1 MKLLLILLA
10 LAFPLTTLPQAY
22 PSKPVRLIVTFPPG
36 GSTDTIARIFAP
48 RLGERLGQPV
58 VIDNRPGAG
67 GAIGIDA
74 TLKSPADG
82 YTIVLAAAGA
92 LTIAVHFP
100 NRPAYDPAKDL
111 APITMIGTSP
121 FLLVSENR
129 FPQQT
134 ASQLID
140 FAKKNPGKL
149 AYASGGNGTA
159 MHLSGE
165 MFKLMAGVDLV
176 HIPFKGSGPAVTA
189 AAQGQPPLAFADIT
203 SALPLL
209 KAGRV
214 KALAV
219 LSKERS
225 SFLPEVPTLAESG
238 LPGYEAIGWFGL
250 LAPAGT
256 PAPVVSRLA
265 AETAAVMRQPDIKEK
280 LAAAALEPWVNTP
293 DEFLTFIRTETAKW
307 GRVIRDSGAK
317 LE

>member
-1 MKLLLILLA
+1 MKWLLA
-10 LAFPLTTLPQAY
+10 LITIVVSGVAIAQPY

-67 GAIGIDA
+67 GATGIDA

-82 YTIVLAAAGA
+82 YSIVLSAAGA
-92 LTIAVHFP
+92 LTIIVHFP

-121 FLLVSENR
+121 FLLVSQNDTTVKEVIEKAK
-129 FPQQT
+129 
-134 ASQLID
+134 AS
-140 FAKKNPGKL
+140 PGKL
-149 AYASGGNGTA
+149 SYASGGNGTA

-165 MFKLMAGVDLV
+165 MFKLMAGIDLL

-209 KAGRV
+209 KSGRV
-214 KALAV
+214 KAVAV

-238 LPGYEAIGWFGL
+238 VPGYEAIGWFGL

-265 AETAAVMRQPDIKEK
+265 AETAAVMRQPDIREK

-293 DEFLTFIRTETAKW
+293 EEFLTFIRAETAKW
-307 GRVIRDSGAK
+307 GRVIRESGAK

>member
-1 MKLLLILLA
+1 MKRLLAFLLA
-10 LAFPLTTLPQAY
+10 LFSGWVAAQPQPY
-22 PSKPVRLIVTFPPG
+22 PSKPVHLVVTFPPG

-58 VIDNRPGAG
+58 LIDNRPGAG

-74 TLKSPADG
+74 TMKSAADG
-82 YTIVLAAAGA
+82 YTVVLAAAGA
-92 LTIAVHFP
+92 LTILVHFP
-100 NRPAYDPAKDL
+100 NRFAYDPVKDL

-121 FLLVSENR
+121 FLLVSQEPVSVR
-129 FPQQT
+129 E
-134 ASQLID
+134 IIEK
-140 FAKKNPGKL
+140 AKANPGKV

-176 HIPFKGSGPAVTA
+176 HVPFKGSGPATTA
-189 AAQGQPPLAFADIT
+189 AAQGQPPLAFVDIT

-214 KALAV
+214 HAVAV
-219 LSKERS
+219 LSRERS
-225 SFLPEVPTLAESG
+225 SFLPDVPTLAESG
-238 LPGYEAIGWFGL
+238 VPGFEAIGWFGL

-280 LAAAALEPWVNTP
+280 LAAAALEPWVTTP
-293 DEFLTFIRTETAKW
+293 DEFSAFIRSESAKW
-307 GRVIRDSGAK
+307 GRVIRESGAK
-317 LE
+317 LD

>member
-1 MKLLLILLA
+1 MKWLLA
-10 LAFPLTTLPQAY
+10 LITIVVSGVAIAQPY

-82 YTIVLAAAGA
+82 YSIVLAAAGA
-92 LTIAVHFP
+92 LTIIVHFP

-121 FLLVSENR
+121 FLLVSQNDTTVKEVIEKAK
-129 FPQQT
+129 
-134 ASQLID
+134 AS
-140 FAKKNPGKL
+140 PGKL
-149 AYASGGNGTA
+149 SYASGGNGTA

-165 MFKLMAGVDLV
+165 MFKLMAGIDLL

-209 KAGRV
+209 KSGRV
-214 KALAV
+214 KAVAV

-225 SFLPEVPTLAESG
+225 GFLPEVPTLAESG
-238 LPGYEAIGWFGL
+238 VPGYEAIGWFGL

-265 AETAAVMRQPDIKEK
+265 AETAAVMRQPDIREK

-293 DEFLTFIRTETAKW
+293 EEFLTFIRAETAKW
-307 GRVIRDSGAK
+307 GRVIRESGAK

>member
-10 LAFPLTTLPQAY
+10 LAFPLTTSSQPY

-48 RLGERLGQPV
+48 RLGGRLGQPV

-92 LTIAVHFP
+92 LTIVVHFP
-100 NRPAYDPAKDL
+100 NRPAYDPLKDL

-121 FLLVSENR
+121 FLLVSETG
-129 FPQQT
+129 FAQQT
-134 ASQLID
+134 ASQLIT
-140 FAKKNPGKL
+140 FARQNPGKL
-149 AYASGGNGTA
+149 SYASGGNGTA

-165 MFKLMAGVDLV
+165 MFKLMAGIDMV
-176 HIPFKGSGPAVTA
+176 HVPFKGSGPAVTA

-209 KAGRV
+209 RSGRV

-238 LPGYEAIGWFGL
+238 VPGYEAIGWFGL
-250 LAPAGT
+250 LAPGGT
-256 PAPVVSRLA
+256 PAAVVSRLA
-265 AETAAVMRQPDIKEK
+265 DETAAVMRQPDIREK
-280 LAAAALEPWVNTP
+280 LAAAALEPWVNRP
-293 DEFLTFIRTETAKW
+293 DEFVTLIRAETAKW
-307 GRVIRDSGAK
+307 GRVIRESGAR

>member
-1 MKLLLILLA
+1 MKWLLA
-10 LAFPLTTLPQAY
+10 LITIVVSGVAIAQPY

-82 YTIVLAAAGA
+82 YSIVLAAAGA
-92 LTIAVHFP
+92 LTIIVHFP

-121 FLLVSENR
+121 FLLVSQNDTTVKEVIEKAK
-129 FPQQT
+129 
-134 ASQLID
+134 AS
-140 FAKKNPGKL
+140 PGKL
-149 AYASGGNGTA
+149 SYASGGNGTA

-165 MFKLMAGVDLV
+165 MFKLMAGIDLL

-209 KAGRV
+209 KSGRV
-214 KALAV
+214 KAVAV

-238 LPGYEAIGWFGL
+238 VPGYEAIGWFGL

-265 AETAAVMRQPDIKEK
+265 AETAAVMRQPDTREK

-293 DEFLTFIRTETAKW
+293 EEFLTFIRAETAKW
-307 GRVIRDSGAK
+307 GRVIRESGAK

>member
-1 MKLLLILLA
+1 MKWLLA
-10 LAFPLTTLPQAY
+10 LVTIVVSGVAIAQPY

-82 YTIVLAAAGA
+82 YSIVLAAAGA
-92 LTIAVHFP
+92 LTIIVHFP
-100 NRPAYDPAKDL
+100 NRPAYDPVKDL

-121 FLLVSENR
+121 FLLVSQNDTTVREVIER
-129 FPQQT
+129 AK
-134 ASQLID
+134 AS
-140 FAKKNPGKL
+140 PGKL
-149 AYASGGNGTA
+149 SYASGGNGTA

-165 MFKLMAGVDLV
+165 MFKLMAGIDLV

-209 KAGRV
+209 KSGRV
-214 KALAV
+214 KAVAV

-238 LPGYEAIGWFGL
+238 VPGYEAIGWFGL
-250 LAPAGT
+250 LAPGGT

-265 AETAAVMRQPDIKEK
+265 AETAAVMRQPDIREK

-293 DEFLTFIRTETAKW
+293 DEFLTFIRAETAKW
-307 GRVIRDSGAK
+307 GRVIRESGAK

>member
-1 MKLLLILLA
+1 MV
-10 LAFPLTTLPQAY
+10 LAFAVSAPTAGQTY

-82 YTIVLAAAGA
+82 HTIVLAAAGA
-92 LTIAVHFP
+92 LTIAVHLP
-100 NRPAYDPAKDL
+100 NRPAYDPVRDL

-121 FLLVSENR
+121 FLLVSENG
-129 FPQQT
+129 FAQQT
-134 ASQLID
+134 VSQLIE

-149 AYASGGNGTA
+149 SYASGGNGTA

-165 MFKLMAGVDLV
+165 MFKLMAGIDLV
-176 HIPFKGSGPAVTA
+176 HVPFKGSGPAVTA
-189 AAQGQPPLAFADIT
+189 AAQGQPPLALADIT

-238 LPGYEAIGWFGL
+238 VPGFEAIGWFGL
-250 LAPAGT
+250 LAPGGT
-256 PAPVVSRLA
+256 PAAVVSRLA

-280 LAAAALEPWVNTP
+280 LAAVALEPWVNTP
-293 DEFLTFIRTETAKW
+293 EEFLTLIRAETAKW
-307 GRVIRDSGAK
+307 GRVIRQSGAK

>member
-1 MKLLLILLA
+1 MRLLFIV
-10 LAFPLTTLPQAY
+10 LAFMAGSVLAQPY
-22 PSKPVRLIVTFPPG
+22 PSKPVRLVVTFPPG
-36 GSTDTIARIFAP
+36 GSTDTVARIFAP

-92 LTIAVHFP
+92 LTIIVHFP
-100 NRPAYDPAKDL
+100 NRPAYDPTKDL

-121 FLLVSENR
+121 FLLVSHEET
-129 FPQQT
+129 T
-134 ASQLID
+134 ARKVID
-140 FAKKNPGKL
+140 EAKANPGKL

-165 MFKLMAGVDLV
+165 MFKLMAGIDLIHV
-176 HIPFKGSGPAVTA
+176 PFKGSGPAVTA

-209 KAGRV
+209 KSGRV
-214 KALAV
+214 KAVAV

-225 SFLPEVPTLAESG
+225 SFLPDVPTLAESG
-238 LPGYEAIGWFGL
+238 VPGYEAIGWFGL

-265 AETAAVMRQPDIKEK
+265 AETVAVMRQPDIKEK
-280 LAAAALEPWVNTP
+280 LAAAALEPWVTTP
-293 DEFLTFIRTETAKW
+293 EEFLTFMRTETAKW
-307 GRVIRDSGAK
+307 GRVIRESGAK

>member
-1 MKLLLILLA
+1 MKWLLA
-10 LAFPLTTLPQAY
+10 LITIVVSGVAIAQPY

-82 YTIVLAAAGA
+82 YSIVLAAAGA
-92 LTIAVHFP
+92 LTIIVHFP

-121 FLLVSENR
+121 FLLVSQNDTTVKEVIEKAK
-129 FPQQT
+129 
-134 ASQLID
+134 AS
-140 FAKKNPGKL
+140 PGKL
-149 AYASGGNGTA
+149 SYASGGNGTA

-165 MFKLMAGVDLV
+165 MFKLMAGIDLL

-209 KAGRV
+209 KSGRV
-214 KALAV
+214 KAVAV

-238 LPGYEAIGWFGL
+238 VPGYEAIGWFGL

-256 PAPVVSRLA
+256 PKAVIARINAEMKKAVANAAFIKQLETIGLEPASSSPAEFHAMIRSELA
-265 AETAAVMRQPDIKEK
+265 RWSKIIKAAGITAA
-280 LAAAALEPWVNTP
+280 
-293 DEFLTFIRTETAKW
+293 TAQ
-307 GRVIRDSGAK
+307 
-317 LE
+317 

>member
-1 MKLLLILLA
+1 MILLA
-10 LAFPLTTLPQAY
+10 LAFPLTTLSQPY

-92 LTIAVHFP
+92 LTIVVHFP
-100 NRPAYDPAKDL
+100 NRPAYDPLKDL

-121 FLLVSENR
+121 FLLVSETG
-129 FPQQT
+129 FAQQT
-134 ASQLID
+134 ASQLIT
-140 FAKKNPGKL
+140 FARQNPGKL
-149 AYASGGNGTA
+149 SYASGGNGTA

-165 MFKLMAGVDLV
+165 MFKLMAGIDMV
-176 HIPFKGSGPAVTA
+176 HVPFKGSGPAVTA

-209 KAGRV
+209 KSGRV

-238 LPGYEAIGWFGL
+238 VPGYEAIGWFGL
-250 LAPAGT
+250 LAPGGT
-256 PAPVVSRLA
+256 PAAVVSRLA
-265 AETAAVMRQPDIKEK
+265 DETAAVMRQPDIKEK

-293 DEFLTFIRTETAKW
+293 DEFVTLIRAETAKW
-307 GRVIRDSGAK
+307 GRVIRESGAR

>member
-1 MKLLLILLA
+1 VKRFLAFLLA
-10 LAFPLTTLPQAY
+10 LFSGWVAAQPQPY
-22 PSKPVRLIVTFPPG
+22 PSKPVHLVVTFPPG

-58 VIDNRPGAG
+58 LIDNRPGAG

-74 TLKSPADG
+74 TMKSAADG
-82 YTIVLAAAGA
+82 YTVVLAAAGA
-92 LTIAVHFP
+92 LTILVHFP
-100 NRPAYDPAKDL
+100 NRFAYDPVKDL

-121 FLLVSENR
+121 FLLVSQEPVSVR
-129 FPQQT
+129 D
-134 ASQLID
+134 IIEK
-140 FAKKNPGKL
+140 AKVNPGKM

-176 HIPFKGSGPAVTA
+176 HVPFKGSGPATTA
-189 AAQGQPPLAFADIT
+189 AAQGQPPLAFVDIT

-214 KALAV
+214 NAAAV
-219 LSKERS
+219 LSRERS
-225 SFLPEVPTLAESG
+225 TFLPDVPTLAESG
-238 LPGYEAIGWFGL
+238 VPGFEAIGWFGL
-250 LAPAGT
+250 LAPGGT

-265 AETAAVMRQPDIKEK
+265 TETAAVMRQPDIKEQ
-280 LAAAALEPWVNTP
+280 LAAAALEPWVTTP
-293 DEFLTFIRTETAKW
+293 DEFSAFIRSESAKW
-307 GRVIRDSGAK
+307 GRVIRESGAK

>member
-1 MKLLLILLA
+1 MRLLFAVLA
-10 LAFPLTTLPQAY
+10 LMAGSVFAQPY

-36 GSTDTIARIFAP
+36 GSTDTVARIFAP

-58 VIDNRPGAG
+58 VIENRPGAG

-74 TLKSPADG
+74 TLRSPADG

-92 LTIAVHFP
+92 LTIIVNFP
-100 NRPAYDPAKDL
+100 NRPAYDPTRDL

-121 FLLVSENR
+121 FLLVSQEQVSAR
-129 FPQQT
+129 E
-134 ASQLID
+134 IIER
-140 FAKKNPGKL
+140 AKANPGKL

-165 MFKLMAGVDLV
+165 LFKLMAGVDLV
-176 HIPFKGSGPAVTA
+176 HVPFKGSGPAVTA

-214 KALAV
+214 KAVAV

-238 LPGYEAIGWFGL
+238 VPGYEAIGWFGL

-265 AETAAVMRQPDIKEK
+265 AETAAVMRQPDIREK
-280 LAAAALEPWVNTP
+280 LAAVALEPWVTTP
-293 DEFLTFIRTETAKW
+293 EEFLTFIRSETAKW
-307 GRVIRDSGAK
+307 GRVIRESGAK
-317 LE
+317 LQ

>member
-1 MKLLLILLA
+1 M
-10 LAFPLTTLPQAY
+10 
-22 PSKPVRLIVTFPPG
+22 RLVVTFPPG
-36 GSTDTIARIFAP
+36 GSTDTIARIIAP

-74 TLKSPADG
+74 TIKSAADG
-82 YTIVLAAAGA
+82 YTVVLAAAGA
-92 LTIAVHFP
+92 LTIIVHFP
-100 NRPAYDPAKDL
+100 NRPAYDPVKDL

-121 FLLVSENR
+121 FLLVSQEPVSVR
-129 FPQQT
+129 E
-134 ASQLID
+134 IIEK
-140 FAKKNPGKL
+140 AKANPGKV

-176 HIPFKGSGPAVTA
+176 HVPFKGSGPAVTA

-214 KALAV
+214 KAVAV
-219 LSKERS
+219 LSRERS
-225 SFLPEVPTLAESG
+225 SFLPDVPTLAESG

-256 PAPVVSRLA
+256 PAPIVSRLA
-265 AETAAVMRQPDIKEK
+265 AETAAVMKEPDIKEK
-280 LAAAALEPWVNTP
+280 LANAALEPWVTTP
-293 DEFLTFIRTETAKW
+293 EEFLTFIRSESAKW
-307 GRVIRDSGAK
+307 GRVIRESGAK

>member
-1 MKLLLILLA
+1 MRLLLVVLA
-10 LAFPLTTLPQAY
+10 LMAGSVFAQPY

-36 GSTDTIARIFAP
+36 GSTDTVARIFAP

-58 VIDNRPGAG
+58 VIENRPGAG

-92 LTIAVHFP
+92 LTIIVNFP
-100 NRPAYDPAKDL
+100 NRPAYDPARDL

-121 FLLVSENR
+121 FLLVSENS
-129 FPQQT
+129 FPQQ
-134 ASQLID
+134 SVSGLID

-165 MFKLMAGVDLV
+165 LFKLMAGVDLV
-176 HIPFKGSGPAVTA
+176 HVPFKGSGPAVSA

-214 KALAV
+214 KAVAV

-225 SFLPEVPTLAESG
+225 SFLPEVPTLAEG
-238 LPGYEAIGWFGL
+238 GVPGYEAIGWFGL

-265 AETAAVMRQPDIKEK
+265 AETAAVMGQADIREK
-280 LAAAALEPWVNTP
+280 LAAVALEPWVTTP
-293 DEFLTFIRTETAKW
+293 EE
-307 GRVIRDSGAK
+307 
-317 LE
+317 

>member
-1 MKLLLILLA
+1 MKWLLA
-10 LAFPLTTLPQAY
+10 FVSLLFSGWVAAQPY
-22 PSKPVRLIVTFPPG
+22 PSKPVRLVVTFPPG

-74 TLKSPADG
+74 TIKSAADG

-92 LTIAVHFP
+92 LTIIVHFP
-100 NRPAYDPAKDL
+100 NRPAYDPVKDL

-121 FLLVSENR
+121 FLLVSQE
-129 FPQQT
+129 PV
-134 ASQLID
+134 SVKDIIEK
-140 FAKKNPGKL
+140 AKANPGKL

-165 MFKLMAGVDLV
+165 MFKLMAGIDLV
-176 HIPFKGSGPAVTA
+176 HVPFKGSGPAVTA

-214 KALAV
+214 KAVAV
-219 LSKERS
+219 LSRERS
-225 SFLPEVPTLAESG
+225 SFLPDVPTLAESG
-238 LPGYEAIGWFGL
+238 VPGYEAIGWFGL

-280 LAAAALEPWVNTP
+280 LAAAALEPWVTTP
-293 DEFLTFIRTETAKW
+293 EEFSAFIRSESAKW
-307 GRVIRDSGAK
+307 GRVIQESGAK

>member
-1 MKLLLILLA
+1 MHL
-10 LAFPLTTLPQAY
+10 
-22 PSKPVRLIVTFPPG
+22 VVTFPPG

-58 VIDNRPGAG
+58 LIDNRPGAG

-74 TLKSPADG
+74 TMKSAADG
-82 YTIVLAAAGA
+82 YTVVLAAAGA
-92 LTIAVHFP
+92 LTILVHFP
-100 NRPAYDPAKDL
+100 NRFAYDPVKDL

-121 FLLVSENR
+121 FLLVSQEPVSVR
-129 FPQQT
+129 E
-134 ASQLID
+134 IIEK
-140 FAKKNPGKL
+140 AKANPGKM

-176 HIPFKGSGPAVTA
+176 HVPFKGSGPATTA
-189 AAQGQPPLAFADIT
+189 AAQGQPPLAFVDIT

-214 KALAV
+214 NAVAV
-219 LSKERS
+219 LSRERS
-225 SFLPEVPTLAESG
+225 SFLPDVPTLAESG
-238 LPGYEAIGWFGL
+238 VPGFEAIGWFGL

-280 LAAAALEPWVNTP
+280 LAAAALEPWVTTP
-293 DEFLTFIRTETAKW
+293 DEFSAFIRSESAKW
-307 GRVIRDSGAK
+307 GRVIRESGAK
-317 LE
+317 LD

>member
-1 MKLLLILLA
+1 MRLLFIV
-10 LAFPLTTLPQAY
+10 LAFMASFAFAQPY
-22 PSKPVRLIVTFPPG
+22 PSKPVRLVVTFPPG

-74 TLKSPADG
+74 TMKSPADG

-92 LTIAVHFP
+92 LTIIVNFP
-100 NRPAYDPAKDL
+100 NRPSYDPAKDL

-121 FLLVSENR
+121 FLLVSQE
-129 FPQQT
+129 
-134 ASQLID
+134 SVS
-140 FAKKNPGKL
+140 AKEIIEKAKANPGKL

-165 MFKLMAGVDLV
+165 MFKLMAGIDLV
-176 HIPFKGSGPAVTA
+176 HVPFKGSGPAVTA

-209 KAGRV
+209 KSGRV
-214 KALAV
+214 KAVAV

-238 LPGYEAIGWFGL
+238 VPGYEAIGWFGL

-256 PAPVVSRLA
+256 PPAVVSRLA
-265 AETAAVMRQPDIKEK
+265 AETGVVMRQPDIREK
-280 LAAAALEPWVNTP
+280 LAAAALEPWVTTP
-293 DEFLTFIRTETAKW
+293 EEFLTFIRAETAKW
-307 GRVIRDSGAK
+307 ARVIRESGAK

>member
-92 LTIAVHFP
+92 LTIIVHFP

-121 FLLVSENR
+121 FLLVSREETTVR
-129 FPQQT
+129 EV
-134 ASQLID
+134 IEK
-140 FAKKNPGKL
+140 AKANPGKL

-176 HIPFKGSGPAVTA
+176 HVPFKGSGPAVTA

-219 LSKERS
+219 LSKARS
-225 SFLPEVPTLAESG
+225 SFLPEVPTLAESA

-265 AETAAVMRQPDIKEK
+265 AETAAVMRQPDIREK

-293 DEFLTFIRTETAKW
+293 EEFLTFIRTETAKW

>member
-1 MKLLLILLA
+1 LILLA
-10 LAFPLTTLPQAY
+10 LAFPLTTLSQPY

-92 LTIAVHFP
+92 LTIVVHFP
-100 NRPAYDPAKDL
+100 NRPAYDPLKDL

-121 FLLVSENR
+121 FLLVSETG
-129 FPQQT
+129 FAQQT
-134 ASQLID
+134 ASQLIT
-140 FAKKNPGKL
+140 FARQNPGKL
-149 AYASGGNGTA
+149 SYASGGNGTA

-165 MFKLMAGVDLV
+165 MFKLMAGIDMV
-176 HIPFKGSGPAVTA
+176 HVPFKGSGPAVTA

-209 KAGRV
+209 KSGRV

-238 LPGYEAIGWFGL
+238 VPGYEAIGWFGL
-250 LAPAGT
+250 LAPGGT
-256 PAPVVSRLA
+256 PAAVVSRLA
-265 AETAAVMRQPDIKEK
+265 DETAAVMRQPDIKEK

-293 DEFLTFIRTETAKW
+293 DEFVTLIRAETAKW
-307 GRVIRDSGAK
+307 GRVIRESGAR

>member
-1 MKLLLILLA
+1 MRWFLILLA
-10 LAFPLTTLPQAY
+10 FTATSVFAQSF
-22 PSKPVRLIVTFPPG
+22 PSKPLRLIVTFPPG
-36 GSTDTIARIFAP
+36 GSTDTIARIIAP

-82 YTIVLAAAGA
+82 YTMVLAAAGA
-92 LTIAVHFP
+92 LTIIVHFP

-121 FLLVSENR
+121 FLLVSQNETTVKEVIER
-129 FPQQT
+129 AK
-134 ASQLID
+134 AS
-140 FAKKNPGKL
+140 PGKL
-149 AYASGGNGTA
+149 SYASGGNGTA

-165 MFKLMAGVDLV
+165 MFKLMAGIDLV
-176 HIPFKGSGPAVTA
+176 HVPFKGSGPAVTA

-209 KAGRV
+209 KSGRV
-214 KALAV
+214 KPVAV

-238 LPGYEAIGWFGL
+238 VPGYEAIGWFGL
-250 LAPAGT
+250 LAPGGT
-256 PAPVVSRLA
+256 PAPVVARLA
-265 AETAAVMRQPDIKEK
+265 AETAAVMRQPDIREK

-293 DEFLTFIRTETAKW
+293 DEFLTFIRAETAKW
-307 GRVIRDSGAK
+307 GRVIRESGAK

>member
-1 MKLLLILLA
+1 MNWLLA
-10 LAFPLTTLPQAY
+10 LVGIALSGLVAAQPY
-22 PSKPVRLIVTFPPG
+22 PSKPVRMIVTFPPG

-67 GAIGIDA
+67 GAIGLDA

-92 LTIAVHFP
+92 LTIIVHFP
-100 NRPAYDPAKDL
+100 NRPAYDPTKDL

-121 FLLVSENR
+121 FLLVSHEET
-129 FPQQT
+129 T
-134 ASQLID
+134 ARKVID
-140 FAKKNPGKL
+140 EAKANPGKL

-165 MFKLMAGVDLV
+165 MFKLMAGIDLLHV
-176 HIPFKGSGPAVTA
+176 PFKGSGPAVTA

-209 KAGRV
+209 KSGRV
-214 KALAV
+214 KAVAV
-219 LSKERS
+219 LSRERS

-238 LPGYEAIGWFGL
+238 VPGYEAIGWFGL

-280 LAAAALEPWVNTP
+280 LAAAALEPWVTTP
-293 DEFLTFIRTETAKW
+293 EEFLTFIRTETAKW
-307 GRVIRDSGAK
+307 GRVIRESGAK

>member
-1 MKLLLILLA
+1 MRWVLIV
-10 LAFPLTTLPQAY
+10 LAFIGTSVFAQPF

-58 VIDNRPGAG
+58 VIENRPGAG

-92 LTIAVHFP
+92 LTIIVHFP

-121 FLLVSENR
+121 FLLVSQNDTTVKEVIESAK
-129 FPQQT
+129 
-134 ASQLID
+134 AS
-140 FAKKNPGKL
+140 PGKL
-149 AYASGGNGTA
+149 SYASGGNGTA

-165 MFKLMAGVDLV
+165 MFKLMAGIDLV

-209 KAGRV
+209 KSGRV
-214 KALAV
+214 KAVAV

-238 LPGYEAIGWFGL
+238 VPGYEAIGWFGL
-250 LAPAGT
+250 LAPGGT
-256 PAPVVSRLA
+256 PAPVVARLA
-265 AETAAVMRQPDIKEK
+265 AETGAVMRQPDIREK

-293 DEFLTFIRTETAKW
+293 DEFLTLIRTETAKW
-307 GRVIRDSGAK
+307 GRVIRESGAK

>member
-1 MKLLLILLA
+1 MKWLLA
-10 LAFPLTTLPQAY
+10 LITIVVSGVAIAQPY

-82 YTIVLAAAGA
+82 YSIVLAAAGA
-92 LTIAVHFP
+92 LTIIVHFP

-121 FLLVSENR
+121 FLLVSQNDTTVKEVIEKAK
-129 FPQQT
+129 
-134 ASQLID
+134 AS
-140 FAKKNPGKL
+140 PGKL
-149 AYASGGNGTA
+149 SYASGGNGTA

-165 MFKLMAGVDLV
+165 MFKLMAGIDLL

-209 KAGRV
+209 KSGRV
-214 KALAV
+214 KAVAV

-238 LPGYEAIGWFGL
+238 VPGYEAIGWFGL

-265 AETAAVMRQPDIKEK
+265 AETAAVMRQPDIREK

-293 DEFLTFIRTETAKW
+293 EEFLTFIRAETAKW
-307 GRVIRDSGAK
+307 GRVIRESGAK

>member
-1 MKLLLILLA
+1 MKWFCILLA
-10 LAFPLTTLPQAY
+10 FAVSGAAFAQAY

-48 RLGERLGQPV
+48 RLSERLGQPV

-82 YTIVLAAAGA
+82 YTIVLGAAGA
-92 LTIAVHFP
+92 LTIIVHLP
-100 NRPAYDPAKDL
+100 NRPAYDPLKDL
-111 APITMIGTSP
+111 APISMIGTSP
-121 FLLVSENR
+121 FLLVS
-129 FPQQT
+129 QQET
-134 ASQLID
+134 SVRDVIER
-140 FAKKNPGKL
+140 AKANPGKL
-149 AYASGGNGTA
+149 SYASGGNGTA

-165 MFKLMAGVDLV
+165 MFKQMAGIDLV
-176 HIPFKGSGPAVTA
+176 HVPFKGSGPAVAA

-209 KAGRV
+209 KSNRV
-214 KALAV
+214 KAVAV

-238 LPGYEAIGWFGL
+238 VPGYESIGWFGL

-256 PAPVVSRLA
+256 PGPIVSRLA
-265 AETAAVMRQPDIKEK
+265 AETAAVMRQADTREK
-280 LAAAALEPWVNTP
+280 LAAVALEPWVNTP
-293 DEFLTFIRTETAKW
+293 EEFFTYIRAETAKW

>member
-1 MKLLLILLA
+1 
-10 LAFPLTTLPQAY
+10 
-22 PSKPVRLIVTFPPG
+22 
-36 GSTDTIARIFAP
+36 
-48 RLGERLGQPV
+48 
-58 VIDNRPGAG
+58 
-67 GAIGIDA
+67 
-74 TLKSPADG
+74 
-82 YTIVLAAAGA
+82 
-92 LTIAVHFP
+92 
-100 NRPAYDPAKDL
+100 
-111 APITMIGTSP
+111 
-121 FLLVSENR
+121 
-129 FPQQT
+129 
-134 ASQLID
+134 
-140 FAKKNPGKL
+140 
-149 AYASGGNGTA
+149 
-159 MHLSGE
+159 
-165 MFKLMAGVDLV
+165 MAGVDLV
-176 HIPFKGSGPAVTA
+176 HIPVKGSGPAVTA

>member
-1 MKLLLILLA
+1 MKSLLIA
-10 LAFPLTTLPQAY
+10 LAFVATSVFAQAY
-22 PSKPVRLIVTFPPG
+22 PSKPVRMIVTFPPG
-36 GSTDTIARIFAP
+36 GSTDTVARIFAP

-58 VIDNRPGAG
+58 VIENRPGAG

-74 TLKSPADG
+74 TLKAPADG

-92 LTIAVHFP
+92 LTIIVHFP

-121 FLLVSENR
+121 FLLVSHDE
-129 FPQQT
+129 T
-134 ASQLID
+134 T
-140 FAKKNPGKL
+140 AKKVIDEAKANPGKL

-165 MFKLMAGVDLV
+165 MFKLMAGIDLV
-176 HIPFKGSGPAVTA
+176 HVPFKGSGPAVTA

-209 KAGRV
+209 KSGRV
-214 KALAV
+214 KAVAV

-238 LPGYEAIGWFGL
+238 VPGYEAIGWFGL
-250 LAPAGT
+250 LAPGGT

-265 AETAAVMRQPDIKEK
+265 AETAAVMRQPDIKDK
-280 LAAAALEPWVNTP
+280 LAAAALEPWVTTP
-293 DEFLTFIRTETAKW
+293 EEFLTFIRTETAKW
-307 GRVIRDSGAK
+307 GRVIRESGAK